1 MQVLE
6 LPLSAHP
13 YFIGA
18 QFHPELTSRPLDPQP
33 MFMGLMAAAIAR
45 REPEFASSE
54 LGRRWV
60 RTANGAGT
68 PVRA

>member
-1 MQVLE
+1 
-6 LPLSAHP
+6 
-13 YFIGA
+13 
-18 QFHPELTSRPLDPQP
+18 
-33 MFMGLMAAAIAR
+33 MAAAIAR